1 MKHVKVTQGT
11 YGYVSC
17 FIDDELFNYV
27 NSMGSSGRTIYSGTT
42 FNENG
47 IAFRNAIGSTGIND
61 FKGTILTSLAQDQL
75 NMEAPMTLI
84 HKLFPNINYTMTGT
98 VPISPSDYEVKLY
111 AGNSYFRIRQLASTS
126 IIVNWFS
133 KGSTLSAGGFGDNN
147 QSSPFGFVT
156 TQSIALSFAIF
167 KEDQTDCCI
176 CRVSCG
182 YASSTQTISILKIK
196 SSTATPLSQ
205 MVAWFDLPDLNGD
218 PYNGG
223 GTTGGGGGG
232 GTFDDTTDPQ
242 TFPPVPTLSVTNVK
256 FVKLYTPTESELIGI
271 SNWLWSTDFN
281 IDNLKKLFSNPMD
294 CILGL
299 SVVPVLPDHGTPD
312 TVVVGNIS
320 APNTV
325 LARPITNQYKIK
337 NFGTLN
343 VEEYW
348 GSYLDYD
355 PYTKIEIYLPFI
367 GIEQIST
374 DDVMG
379 KIIELQY
386 NIDVLS
392 GACVAMLMCN
402 NNILYQFAGNCAMG
416 LPLVGRDMLSVIT
429 GAVNVISKGVTAIG
443 GIATGTAGGIA
454 SAVTALTSASTDAMR
469 SKRNIQK
476 SGTISGTPG
485 FMGVMTPYLIITRP
499 RQALPDMQST
509 FTGYPSFITKTLS
522 ACNGFTTVQSV
533 HLENIP
539 ATATEISEIDTLL
552 MQGVIF

>member
-1 MKHVKVTQGT
+1 MKHVKVTQGLQ
-11 YGYVSC
+11 GFVSC
-17 FIDDELFNYV
+17 IIDDTFYQYV
-27 NSMGSSGRTIYSGTT
+27 VTSYSGTAREIFSGT
-42 FNENG
+42 NFNDDG
-47 IAFRNAIGSTGIND
+47 LILLSTLGTKAQND
-61 FKGTILTSLAQDQL
+61 IKGTILLSSVQSY
-75 NMEAPMTLI
+75 NMDRPMELV
-84 HKLFPNINYTMTGT
+84 HKMFPNINYNQMGT
-98 VPISPSDYEVKLY
+98 LPIQPSTTNYLY
-111 AGNSYFRIRQLASTS
+111 AQSSF
-126 IIVNWFS
+126 VN
-133 KGSTLSAGGFGDNN
+133 LSQSSNTNQNNVRCKFANALTGGDVWGDN
-147 QSSPFGFVT
+147 QMCSPFGMIT
-156 TQSIALSFAIF
+156 TQVVYFSIVIF
-167 KEDQTDCCI
+167 KEDQSACVVMRCAFSYSATTQKITIVRIND
-176 CRVSCG
+176 
-182 YASSTQTISILKIK
+182 SSV
-196 SSTATPLSQ
+196 
-205 MVAWFDLPDLNGD
+205 VAIDRMKAWYDLPDLNGD

-232 GTFDDTTDPQ
+232 GNFDDTTDPQ
-242 TFPPVPTLSVTNVK
+242 TFPPVPTLSVTNIN

-271 SNWLWSTDFN
+271 SSWLWSTDFN

-299 SVVPVLPDHGTPD
+299 SVVPVLPDHGTSGS
-312 TVVVGNIS
+312 VVVGNIT

-379 KIIELQY
+379 KTIELQY

-476 SGTISGTPG
+476 SGTISGTAG

-522 ACNGFTTVQSV
+522 ACEGFTTVQSI

-539 ATATEISEIDTLL
+539 ATATEISEIETLL